1 MKERPT
7 VDVIRLASDK
17 GRLARSKER
26 HEICHVLLPHEMFGA
41 PKTNRTSD
49 LPLRRGLLYPLSYR
63 GVRGHFSVKSAPAC
77 SLILKEN
84 QWLSGC

>member
-63 GVRGHFSVKSAPAC
+63 GVR
-77 SLILKEN
+77 LKKTGG
-84 QWLSGC
+84 QAKKLDSTTTYD